1 MKQTTTRRRARL
13 ALTALIV
20 APALAACSFSAGDLE
35 PVGDDAEASQ
45 SAEETPEASEPA
57 QEETAT
63 PAELTTIH
71 AQHIAARVPADWETV
86 GDADGWSFVHQK
98 ANESGGVAGRV
109 GFMPGG
115 SEMSAQESV
124 DWFIDQV
131 EGKGVTD
138 ENYAPVTTLRD
149 EPERA
154 NTSYTYSSGG
164 ETYTAVVWG
173 LTDGNDIPSLVQL
186 SGTQD
191 VMTEDFVKQFD
202 QSLNLNGDWEGKTS

>member
-1 MKQTTTRRRARL
+1 MKQIRTRRRARL
-13 ALTALIV
+13 ALAALIV

-35 PVGDDAEASQ
+35 PVGGDAEASQ
-45 SAEETPEASEPA
+45 PAEESAEPTESAP
-57 QEETAT
+57 EETAA
-63 PAELTTIH
+63 AELTTIH
-71 AQHIAARVPADWETV
+71 AEHIAARVPADWQQV
-86 GDADGWSFVHQK
+86 GDADGWSYVHQK
-98 ANESGGVAGRV
+98 ANDAGGVAGRV

-115 SEMSAQESV
+115 SEMTAQESV
-124 DWFIDQV
+124 DWYISQV

-164 ETYTAVVWG
+164 ETYTSVVWG
-173 LTDGNDIPSLVQL
+173 LVDGNGIPSLVQL

-191 VMTEDFVKQFD
+191 IMTEDFVTGFD
-202 QSLNLNGDWEGKTS
+202 QSLNLNGDWEGKAG